1 MITTH
6 VVTAFVIGFFGLFE
20 SESLT
25 LRKFK
30 KYLKP

>member
-6 VVTAFVIGFFGLFE
+6 VVTAFVIGFFGLFGNE
-20 SESLT
+20 TLT

-30 KYLKP
+30 KDLMP